1 MPSNKNS
8 NCLQSADIQL
18 AGRLKLKW
26 RYWKQYQDGGAELIS
41 AWERFEA
48 GPAQPKTKQKVWA
61 RFGRYISKAQRE
73 TENAAG
79 GRKQLEPVEPLIPE
93 NEPQIPEPE
102 PLIPQVETWSKL
114 QKPSAQ
120 QVTRSPPPVGGLRC
134 TEKIT
139 KKKKK
144 SDKKKPELRPFQKQL
159 RDYKK
164 MMNGS
169 IFLKEPGN
177 GGPPA
182 ERREK
187 NRRDM
192 ENYYARQ
199 NAELFQEYQ
208 RLLKPNKK
216 VKQHFL

>member
-48 GPAQPKTKQKVWA
+48 GSAQPKTKQKVWA
-61 RFGRYISKAQRE
+61 RFGSFITKARQE
-73 TENAAG
+73 TKGAAG
-79 GRKQLEPVEPLIPE
+79 GRKRLKPVEPLIPE
-93 NEPQIPEPE
+93 VEPQIPEVEPQIPE
-102 PLIPQVETWSKL
+102 VEPRSKM
-114 QKPSAQ
+114 QKPRAQ
-120 QVTRSPPPVGGLRC
+120 QVARSPPPVRGIRC
-134 TEKIT
+134 TEKTT
-139 KKKKK
+139 KKKRKT
-144 SDKKKPELRPFQKQL
+144 DKKKTELRPFQKQL
-159 RDYKK
+159 RDYQK

-169 IFLKEPGN
+169 IFLREPGN